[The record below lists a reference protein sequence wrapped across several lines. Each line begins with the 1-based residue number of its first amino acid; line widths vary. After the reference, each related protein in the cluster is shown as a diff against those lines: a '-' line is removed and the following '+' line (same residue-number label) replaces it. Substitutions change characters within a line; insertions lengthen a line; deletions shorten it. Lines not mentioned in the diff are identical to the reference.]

1 MVPRRAV
8 HVVERMQEG
17 VPMDIAKFKRITF
30 LLKYRG
36 GTISTQSEKYMILFL
51 CPLFPYS
58 GWCCRVDGSPV
69 NV

>member
-30 LLKYRG
+30 LLEYRG
-36 GTISTQSEKYMILFL
+36 GTISTQSEKYMILF
-51 CPLFPYS
+51 PLFPHS